1 MLHARL
7 AVMLESVCELYNQ
20 NGVPVALALQLM
32 LTNAYTTRAISSN
45 MKSKSTTIH
54 YLASNLSL
62 ADISCFQIFHL
73 LYKSTISLISVQ
85 YVKKELMLRTR
96 SF

>member
-1 MLHARL
+1 MIRAIF
-7 AVMLESVCELYNQ
+7 V
-20 NGVPVALALQLM
+20 
-32 LTNAYTTRAISSN
+32 TYTTRAISSN
-45 MKSKSTTIH
+45 MKSKSTTVH

-73 LYKSTISLISVQ
+73 LYKLTISLISVQ
-85 YVKKELMLRTR
+85 YVKKELVLCTR